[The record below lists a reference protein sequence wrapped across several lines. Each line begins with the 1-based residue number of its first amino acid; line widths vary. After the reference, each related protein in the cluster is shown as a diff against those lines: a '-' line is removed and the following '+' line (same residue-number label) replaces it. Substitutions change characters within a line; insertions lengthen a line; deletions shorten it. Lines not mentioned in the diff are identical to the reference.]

1 MSQSIGVFGL
11 GYAGTELPPVSL
23 FGKSRSWCGC
33 QSGQSRGDGLRSK
46 PICRPQVKE
55 MIAQCRQACLLR
67 TTTDPVAAVMQTEI
81 SFLCV
86 GTSSLRNGKLDLGH
100 VEPVCR
106 EIGEALKEK
115 GSFQLV
121 VLRSTVCARHGRK
134 HRRSGENVIPRIGGV
149 KKEELQKH
157 LRAGPHRDR
166 PGELGE
172 GPPACGQFQ
181 LRGHLL
187 VESYWTCRAAATLL
201 WPITQRRSPMRLSC
215 SCGTERFAASMSKP
229 PSNSQLST
237 TGRALCD
244 GLSRYSRPP

>member
-33 QSGQSRGDGLRSK
+33 QSGQSRGDGQRSK

-121 VLRSTVCARHGRK
+121 VLRQYGMCPARQKTSSFRRECHSAHRQSVLQAVGGGPSRGRS
-134 HRRSGENVIPRIGGV
+134 RG
-149 KKEELQKH
+149 
-157 LRAGPHRDR
+157 HRDTR
-166 PGELGE
+166 RQE
-172 GPPACGQFQ
+172 GGTAETPAG
-181 LRGHLL
+181 R
-187 VESYWTCRAAATLL
+187 
-201 WPITQRRSPMRLSC
+201 
-215 SCGTERFAASMSKP
+215 
-229 PSNSQLST
+229 T
-237 TGRALCD
+237 T
-244 GLSRYSRPP
+244 S

>member
-106 EIGEALKEK
+106 PEGERLI
-115 GSFQLV
+115 
-121 VLRSTVCARHGRK
+121 ST
-134 HRRSGENVIPRIGGV
+134 RRSAQYGMCAARQKTSSFRRECHSAHRQSVLQAVGG
-149 KKEELQKH
+149 
-157 LRAGPHRDR
+157 GPSRGRSRGHRDTR
-166 PGELGE
+166 RQE
-172 GPPACGQFQ
+172 GGTAETPAG
-181 LRGHLL
+181 R
-187 VESYWTCRAAATLL
+187 
-201 WPITQRRSPMRLSC
+201 
-215 SCGTERFAASMSKP
+215 
-229 PSNSQLST
+229 T
-237 TGRALCD
+237 T
-244 GLSRYSRPP
+244 S

>member
-1 MSQSIGVFGL
+1 
-11 GYAGTELPPVSL
+11 
-23 FGKSRSWCGC
+23 
-33 QSGQSRGDGLRSK
+33 
-46 PICRPQVKE
+46 

-134 HRRSGENVIPRIGGV
+134 HRRSGENVIPRIGSLFCKRLGEVLAEAEVVVIETRGV

>member
-1 MSQSIGVFGL
+1 MKGSVSVFGL
-11 GYAGTELPPVSL
+11 GYVGAVT
-23 FGKSRSWCGC
+23 
-33 QSGQSRGDGLRSK
+33 
-46 PICRPQVKE
+46 
-55 MIAQCRQACLLR
+55 AACLAHKGNHDRGVDLSSSKVEGMEAGHSPIVEPR
-67 TTTDPVAAVMQTEI
+67 VSELFADCHKACRLHATTDAEAAVLKTEI

-134 HRRSGENVIPRIGGV
+134 HRRSGENVIPRIGSLFCKRLGEVLAEAEVVVIETRGV

-187 VESYWTCRAAATLL
+187 VES
-201 WPITQRRSPMRLSC
+201 
-215 SCGTERFAASMSKP
+215 
-229 PSNSQLST
+229 
-237 TGRALCD
+237 
-244 GLSRYSRPP
+244 